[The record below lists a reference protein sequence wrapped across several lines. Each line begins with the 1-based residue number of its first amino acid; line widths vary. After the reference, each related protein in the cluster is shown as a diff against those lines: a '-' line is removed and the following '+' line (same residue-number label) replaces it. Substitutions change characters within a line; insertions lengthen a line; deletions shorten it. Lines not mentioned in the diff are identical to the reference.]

1 MPQFP
6 MLPLVIDRRHIVN
19 ISSGN
24 SLRGGGMRITTED
37 ESLRMPACSSSILSH
52 SRYGGCHSMIDIES
66 VVS

>member
-24 SLRGGGMRITTED
+24 SLRGGRRFVAVVQECRVAALGH
-37 ESLRMPACSSSILSH
+37 LCGRMQ
-52 SRYGGCHSMIDIES
+52 REGCKEYYRF
-66 VVS
+66 